1 MFSAFTIGYLC
12 TGLDKGVVFDMKYKF
27 KKIDSQRSIV
37 EDLEDKEDLE
47 SYKRAMAEYSKDAT
61 TYSIEEV
68 KRELGIE

>member
-1 MFSAFTIGYLC
+1 
-12 TGLDKGVVFDMKYKF
+12 MKYKF
-27 KKIDSQRSIV
+27 KKIDSQRSIM

-68 KRELGIE
+68 KKELGIE